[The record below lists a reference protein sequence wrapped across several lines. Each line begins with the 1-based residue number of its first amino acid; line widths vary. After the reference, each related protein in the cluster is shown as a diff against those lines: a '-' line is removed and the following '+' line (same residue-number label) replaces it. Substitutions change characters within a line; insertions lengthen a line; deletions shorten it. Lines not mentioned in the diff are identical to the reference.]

1 MACVIVLFLALS
13 ASVAVAEEE
22 ALPDFYAAGLAALE
36 AGRYEDAIA
45 QYEAFADRMPSHPDA
60 SYNRGL
66 AYVMRVRNDAEKPG
80 DLGQAAAAFE
90 EALLMRPDDLEAEN
104 ALKLVQGEV
113 ARRRS
118 RRGEDAVIARPT
130 LDRVVVGLASETTWA
145 LAAVVASLM
154 LAAGMV
160 LRRKKE
166 GTGHL
171 AGVILLP
178 LGAALLLVFL
188 PLYLGARHLRL
199 DTQVGVLVTRQ
210 AAPVDDRGGRLA
222 VEPIPEAA
230 RLEVGERRGRLLHVR
245 YGSLEGWLPADTVR
259 LLRPR

>member
-166 GTGHL
+166 G
-171 AGVILLP
+171 AGRPPGGILLP
-178 LGAALLLVFL
+178 LGPALFL
-188 PLYLGARHLRL
+188 GGRDVRL
-199 DTQVGVLVTRQ
+199 DTQVGVLVRRQ

-230 RLEVGERRGRLLHVR
+230 RLEVGERQGRHPRRRRRGAMR
-245 YGSLEGWLPADTVR
+245 
-259 LLRPR
+259 